1 MAVVAA
7 VVIMVNRV
15 GGSQVFFDVVG
26 RFQAERL
33 IQDAKAKMAV
43 LDSLM
48 LDTISGIAD
57 SFGEIGSEIDAL
69 IEATVPLAKELGFA
83 RVEFQK
89 FMEQAEGL
97 EEIEAQIIDLGHAY
111 GFSGREALAAG
122 SKMAQLSAILGG
134 GEATVAATEMGIA
147 FGMISGMET
156 RDAMTRLINLQQQTQ
171 FMYGE
176 LNAAQFENLS
186 TRDKAN
192 QITANTVEVMNQLN
206 TIENR
211 SAATM
216 SQLTFVMNQFAAQA
230 DLAGDSI
237 AEMAAMSAVLIEA
250 GEEQGKAGRALRM
263 VYARIGADTNGAAT
277 ALHTLGIE
285 TKNSDGS
292 LRSLTDIMGEL
303 SVVSQHMTEDQKMS
317 IAQLMAGN
325 NHYVRLLKLMNNHE
339 RATELTQMSLED
351 QATAQDEVNRVME
364 SASMQ
369 YKIATSEL
377 ETMRAELGEA
387 LLPAMTRATNKQKDF
402 TAAFK
407 DLATAPVYGDLVT
420 GIVGLRAGLGDT
432 VGAMFRMGVNAMALN
447 VALRTSSILIK
458 SIYKDE
464 QAIVYAQA
472 YGMDRTREKYATQAT
487 LNVLKKEEAM
497 LTATYNSLE
506 LSNAGVIQNKV
517 LAEQSLLMAKEAVMN
532 KQKQILTHEQFVLQT
547 ANQATQNVKNRVAAL
562 EAENI
567 TLAKISSID
576 KIRVNVASVKVRQ
589 NLVENQQKQAALQLE
604 LDLMRAEQ
612 NAIFTLAQ
620 ARAQELP
627 SLQSKLL
634 ILEGVKGATE
644 AEIHLAQKQLG
655 LTQNTQSLS
664 AQTNN
669 TRRAIRVIEKD
680 VTAQKII
687 QLNTI
692 KQEVAMGTRQLT
704 QLQSHSEGSKL
715 FNMVLHQQKVHKS
728 DLVRLNEIL
737 SQAELKLINA
747 KKQALPI
754 EQHLAATENIRKE
767 TQKQL
772 SGALVRTT
780 ISEHQL
786 ADAMQ
791 KTGLS
796 SAVANAQQDAMY
808 KNMLRNRQISMG
820 MTGALGAMSMAY
832 GLFGDSQESARK
844 SMILMNIAMAPMMFS
859 MVRDTFIKDANAAA
873 GARVAAA
880 NIAVGETSRFAATG
894 MGKFMIASGIGL
906 AVFVLVEALDALF
919 FANEKINDSFT
930 QSVDIFNKL
939 SPEELRDTFE
949 EMSDVTYEEITN
961 SVEDL
966 SEQIDLNKRI
976 MEDATE
982 VEKALIQDK
991 IDLLEEERDKLLQIG
1006 AIKRGQALTDKFTAD
1021 RENIEAIVALQDLYE
1036 RFDEGGLGGDSL
1048 IGSDVVDKINEL
1060 QRLGLLEEG
1069 VFSGDQAALLA
1080 GGAGANL
1087 SLGLVD
1093 SPVKL
1098 FKDLLGDDY
1107 AEVMELLMRPG
1118 IDSYEDLIAFVE
1130 SQGTLDEIMAPEES
1144 MNNITA
1150 VGDEIDEITQKL
1162 YEFDNAREEL
1172 FYGFAA
1178 GNVTGDMIKQV
1189 TQKGVDTLIAN
1200 TEVIMNNRF
1209 MGMTTEQA
1217 AAQIIAQIEGQLGVR
1232 GINLSTQQ

>member
-472 YGMDRTREKYATQAT
+472 Y
-487 LNVLKKEEAM
+487 
-497 LTATYNSLE
+497 
-506 LSNAGVIQNKV
+506 GVIQNKV